1 MTDFTKGPLT
11 TVKVDYKGELIK
23 VHPVYLST
31 EVVMK
36 LQDIGLAEGFEYL
49 YEDTVRKLLDMT

>member
-1 MTDFTKGPLT
+1 MTSITDVSTS
-11 TVKVDYKGELIK
+11 VEVEYNGETIK

-36 LQDIGLAEGFEYL
+36 LQDIGIQEGYEYL
-49 YEDTVRKLLDMT
+49 YEDTVRKLLGI

>member
-1 MTDFTKGPLT
+1 MTGITDAPTS
-11 TVKVDYKGELIK
+11 VEVEYNGETIK

-36 LQDIGLAEGFEYL
+36 LQDIGIQEGYEYL
-49 YEDTVRKLLDMT
+49 YEDTVRKLLGI